1 MSGLV
6 SFLSVEPFI
15 CPNNC
20 FKMAATEQDLPPNPT
35 PRPCYATGH
44 LTSDVPS
51 ELQRGPS
58 SALSASD
65 TRSERHKIPS
75 SSSSSASSSPS
86 SASSIWWSYIV
97 ILSTDGRL
105 FLLRPHQVNV
115 TLVMTHLSQS
125 TGDVGLFKHLRG
137 QRSEVRL
144 AQKGQTHQCK
154 QL

>member
-1 MSGLV
+1 
-6 SFLSVEPFI
+6 
-15 CPNNC
+15 
-20 FKMAATEQDLPPNPT
+20 MAATEQDLPPKILHAH
-35 PRPCYATGH
+35 ATGR
-44 LTSDVPS
+44 LTCDVPS

-65 TRSERHKIPS
+65 TGSERHKIP
-75 SSSSSASSSPS
+75 SSSSASSSPS
-86 SASSIWWSYIV
+86 SASSSSWSYIV

-105 FLLRPHQVNV
+105 FLLRPHQVDV